1 MVTDEIN
8 LGDYWRNKLGNEFRK
23 TAIEYIGGYAY
34 KIGKVKIN
42 EDGKHYEAVLDIS
55 DVKDTIF
62 PLYVYCNMNTIE
74 TRLVSKIIVNGIIGK
89 GEFNTDTHIV
99 ESVSLYDIQNNEID
113 NKNVCIDSLLLMLD
127 FLDSKK

>member
-8 LGDYWRNKLGNEFRK
+8 FGDYWRKKLGTEFRK
-23 TAIEYIGGYAY
+23 TALKYVGGYAE
-34 KIGKVKIN
+34 KIGDVKIN

-55 DVKDTIF
+55 DAKDTIF
-62 PLYVYCNMNTIE
+62 PLSVYGNMNTIE
-74 TRLVSKIIVNGIIGK
+74 TRLVSKIIASGIIGK
-89 GEFNTDTHIV
+89 GEFNTDTNIV

-127 FLDSKK
+127 FLYSKK